1 MNRAASSLLLLAI
14 ALATI
19 VASARADEPVQPKRK
34 APLEWIQVSAD
45 KTHFV
50 LADSGKKF
58 VAWGV
63 NYDHDDAGRL
73 LEDYWETEWDTV
85 AADFREIKRL
95 GANTVRI
102 HLQVGRFMQSAED
115 PNQANLERLKKLLR
129 LAEETGLYLDIT
141 GLGCYHK
148 QDIPAWYDELG
159 EADRWEVQARF
170 WRAVAG
176 VCKDSPAVFCY
187 DLMNEPVVSGGPGE
201 QKWLVGEPLGGK
213 YFVQRL
219 TLDLAGRTQQEV
231 AKQWVAKLTSAI
243 REVDQ
248 RHLITV
254 GSIPW
259 AHVFK
264 GAKPLF
270 ESEEVGGPLDFYSVH
285 FYPKSGEVQKA
296 LDALKVYEVGK
307 PLVVE
312 EFFPLA
318 CSIEEADE
326 FIEKSKGYVDGY
338 ISFYWGATIE
348 ENEKKNTIGA
358 AITAQ
363 WLKYFRDHAP
373 MTNDK

>member
-1 MNRAASSLLLLAI
+1 MNQ
-14 ALATI
+14 
-19 VASARADEPVQPKRK
+19 VASRFLAWAVFLGMIVGSASADEPVPTEQKV
-34 APLEWIQVSAD
+34 ALEQIQVSED

-50 LADSGKKF
+50 GAETGKKF
-58 VAWGV
+58 VVWGV

-85 AADFREIKRL
+85 VADFREIKQL

-102 HLQVGRFMQSAED
+102 HLQVGKFIQSAEQ
-115 PNQANLERLKKLLR
+115 PNQANLDRLKKLLR
-129 LAEETGLYLDIT
+129 VAEETGLYLDIT

-148 QDIPAWYDELG
+148 QDIPAWYDELP
-159 EADRWEVQARF
+159 EAERWEVQARF

-201 QKWLVGEPLGGK
+201 HKWLVGEPLGGK

-219 TLDLAGRTQQEV
+219 TLDPAGRTQQEV
-231 AKQWVAKLTSAI
+231 AKQWVAKLTAAI
-243 REVDQ
+243 REVDEQ
-248 RHLITV
+248 HMITV

-270 ESEEVGGPLDFYSVH
+270 ESPEVGGPLDFYSLH
-285 FYPKSGEVQKA
+285 FYPKSGEVDKA
-296 LDALKVYEVGK
+296 LEALKVYEVGK

-312 EFFPLA
+312 EFFPLS
-318 CSIEEADE
+318 CSLEEAGE
-326 FIEKSKGYVDGY
+326 FIEKSKSHVDGY

-348 ENEKKNTIGA
+348 ESEKKNTIGA

-373 MTNDK
+373 NDQ

>member
-1 MNRAASSLLLLAI
+1 MNKATFGFLSLAVALLM
-14 ALATI
+14 T
-19 VASARADEPVQPKRK
+19 VGSASAVEPTPTERK
-34 APLEWIQVSAD
+34 AALEWIEDSQD

-50 LADSGKKF
+50 LAGSGKKF

-73 LEDYWETEWDTV
+73 LEDYWDAEWDTV
-85 AADFREIKRL
+85 AADFREIKEL

-102 HLQVGRFMQSAED
+102 HLQVGKFMQSAEQ
-115 PNQANLERLKKLLR
+115 PNQANLDRLAKLLR
-129 LAEETGLYLDIT
+129 LAEVTGLYLDIT

-148 QDIPAWYDELG
+148 QDIPAWYDELD
-159 EADRWEVQARF
+159 EAGRWEVQARF

-187 DLMNEPVVSGGPGE
+187 DLMNEPVVSGGKG
-201 QKWLVGEPLGGK
+201 KNTWLVDEALGGK

-219 TLDLAGRTQQEV
+219 TLDLGGRTQQEV
-231 AKQWVAKLTSAI
+231 AKQWVAKLTGAI
-243 REVDQ
+243 REVDE
-248 RHLITV
+248 RHMITV

-270 ESEEVGGPLDFYSVH
+270 ESPEVGGPLDFYSVH
-285 FYPKSGEVQKA
+285 FYPKSGEVEKA
-296 LDALKVYEVGK
+296 LEALKVYDVGK

-326 FIEKSKGYVDGY
+326 FIDKSKNYVDGY

-348 ENEKKNTIGA
+348 ENEEKNTIGA
-358 AITAQ
+358 AITAK
-363 WLKYFRDHAP
+363 WLKYFRDGAP
-373 MTNDK
+373 TTNGQ